1 MPGSTQSKTRLSRR
15 QQQILEY
22 IRESVISRGF
32 PPSIR
37 EIGEA
42 VGLSSSSTVH
52 SHLKSLETKGFLRRN
67 PSKPRSIELLDGP
80 RAGGVR
86 MVEIPV
92 SDPQHTDGPRKT
104 ISLPLELVGDQE
116 SFLYQIKE
124 PYRNE
129 NIVPGD
135 LVIVNWGYVRTD
147 LAYYLKQDIRPVSF
161 FPIAEYGNDLWN
173 SRDTLGLLEN
183 EYQFRVNDP
192 PAADAVTK
200 MGRLHKIYKPVRI
213 WLFGF
218 SRRRIAEMDQW
229 FVENRFRRA
238 FRSIGEFFMLDLYS
252 PEISP
257 RSIQMYQ

>member
-52 SHLKSLETKGFLRRN
+52 SHLRSLETKGFLRRN

-80 RAGGVR
+80 RVSGVR

-92 SDPQHTDGPRKT
+92 SDPQQQSDLPKKT

-116 SFLYQIKE
+116 SFLYQIND

-135 LVIVNWGYVRTD
+135 LVIVNRNNGALDGELV
-147 LAYYLKQDIRPVSF
+147 LAREGQGLRLTRWSDGVSR
-161 FPIAEYGNDLWN
+161 
-173 SRDTLGLLEN
+173 S
-183 EYQFRVNDP
+183 NDP
-192 PAADAVTK
+192 VLGK
-200 MGRLHKIYKPVRI
+200 VVGVI
-213 WLFGF
+213 
-218 SRRRIAEMDQW
+218 RR
-229 FVENRFRRA
+229 FNN
-238 FRSIGEFFMLDLYS
+238 G
-252 PEISP
+252 
-257 RSIQMYQ
+257 

>member
-52 SHLKSLETKGFLRRN
+52 SHLRSLETKGFLRRN

-80 RAGGVR
+80 RISGVR

-92 SDPQHTDGPRKT
+92 SDPRHNDGPKKT

-116 SFLYQIKE
+116 SFLYQINE

-135 LVIVNWGYVRTD
+135 LVIVNKNGALNGELV
-147 LAYYLKQDIRPVSF
+147 LARQGQELRLTRWSEGAPRPSESLQDSVLGRVVGVIR
-161 FPIAEYGNDLWN
+161 
-173 SRDTLGLLEN
+173 
-183 EYQFRVNDP
+183 
-192 PAADAVTK
+192 
-200 MGRLHKIYKPVRI
+200 
-213 WLFGF
+213 
-218 SRRRIAEMDQW
+218 
-229 FVENRFRRA
+229 RFNN
-238 FRSIGEFFMLDLYS
+238 G
-252 PEISP
+252 
-257 RSIQMYQ
+257 

>member
-80 RAGGVR
+80 RISGVR

-92 SDPQHTDGPRKT
+92 SDPQHTDGPKRT
-104 ISLPLELVGDQE
+104 ISLPLELVGDHE
-116 SFLYQIKE
+116 SFLYQINE

-135 LVIVNWGYVRTD
+135 LVIVNRNNGAINGELVLERQGQELRLIRWSEGPARTSEPVHD
-147 LAYYLKQDIRPVSF
+147 SVVGKVVGVIR
-161 FPIAEYGNDLWN
+161 
-173 SRDTLGLLEN
+173 
-183 EYQFRVNDP
+183 
-192 PAADAVTK
+192 
-200 MGRLHKIYKPVRI
+200 
-213 WLFGF
+213 
-218 SRRRIAEMDQW
+218 
-229 FVENRFRRA
+229 RFNN
-238 FRSIGEFFMLDLYS
+238 G
-252 PEISP
+252 
-257 RSIQMYQ
+257 